1 MPECVRM
8 MKERP
13 SFGVLV
19 KVAGLFVG
27 VTESAGAFSMSES
40 DVGEAWAEL
49 ALDETEVFWW
59 AALSA
64 VLSCSMPPAIENGWF
79 SQTRHVS
86 VGK

>member
-1 MPECVRM
+1 

-19 KVAGLFVG
+19 RVVGLLVG
-27 VTESAGAFSMSES
+27 VTLRLGAFSISEVE
-40 DVGEAWAEL
+40 VGDAWAEL

-59 AALSA
+59 MVLSA
-64 VLSCSMPPAIENGWF
+64 VVSWSIPPAIEKGWF
-79 SQTRHVS
+79 SQMRHVN

>member
-19 KVAGLFVG
+19 GALGLFFG

-40 DVGEAWAEL
+40 EIGDAWAEL
-49 ALDETEVFWW
+49 ALDETVVFWS
-59 AALSA
+59 AVLSA
-64 VLSCSMPPAIENGWF
+64 VVSCSMPPAIEKGWF
-79 SQTRHVS
+79 SQTRPVS